1 MWFQRVISWF
11 RALFSALDD
20 ASVAHVVGESDTA
33 GVATADA
40 ASSAASAG
48 PAAQSD
54 PLAPLIEPEFTRRQL
69 LYPRDPLKTFGLG
82 TPQESYPAEPPLYE
96 SPKTVPLIRL
106 SPQIDLRF
114 DEPSQPLH
122 ISSEPPAQL
131 TSREPAQPAASE
143 PLSASL
149 QHLSELPDSL
159 DSFDQMDDLDDLTRR
174 LLFLR
179 RLVRQRVYNEGFAM
193 DETPTQYRHSL
204 GLSDQPGDRGGQ
216 N

>member
-1 MWFQRVISWF
+1 MWFQRIISWF

-20 ASVAHVVGESDTA
+20 ASVAHVANEPDTSD
-33 GVATADA
+33 AT
-40 ASSAASAG
+40 SSAAAAG
-48 PAAQSD
+48 SPRPD
-54 PLAPLIEPEFTRRQL
+54 PLTPLIQPEFTRRQL

-82 TPQESYPAEPPLYE
+82 TPQDPYPLEPPLYE
-96 SPKTVPLIRL
+96 SPKTIPLIRL
-106 SPQIDLRF
+106 SPQVDLRF

-122 ISSEPPAQL
+122 ISSEPPAPL
-131 TSREPAQPAASE
+131 TSREPAQPTASE

-149 QHLSELPDSL
+149 QRLSELPDSL
-159 DSFDQMDDLDDLTRR
+159 DSFDQMDDLDDMTRR

-193 DETPTQYRHSL
+193 DETPAQYRHSL
-204 GLSDQPGDRGGQ
+204 GLSDSSSETGSQ

>member
-11 RALFSALDD
+11 RALFSALDETSD
-20 ASVAHVVGESDTA
+20 ATE
-33 GVATADA
+33 
-40 ASSAASAG
+40 ASATD
-48 PAAQSD
+48 ATQYDA
-54 PLAPLIEPEFTRRQL
+54 LAPMSEPEFTRRQL

-82 TPQESYPAEPPLYE
+82 PTPDTLPLDAPLYE
-96 SPKTVPLIRL
+96 SPKTIPLFRL
-106 SPQIDLRF
+106 SPQVDLRF

-122 ISSEPPAQL
+122 VSNVSNVTGEPPAPL
-131 TSREPAQPAASE
+131 ASREPTQPASE

-149 QHLSELPDSL
+149 QRLSELPDASL
-159 DSFDQMDDLDDLTRR
+159 ESLDQMDALDDMTRR

-193 DETPTQYRHSL
+193 RDTPAQYRHSL
-204 GLSDQPGDRGGQ
+204 GLSETDDHPDSH